1 MPDDVSTLE
10 ERLGYLFRNR
20 ELLLSALTHPSFA
33 YESHDKKADNQRLE
47 FLGDAVLQLVVS
59 ETLYTQKSEA
69 AEGDM
74 TRMRANLV
82 CEPTLTRIAHTLDLG
97 AFLRLGHGEQMTG
110 GRDNPSNLSDAL
122 EAVFGAIYL
131 DGGLGAV
138 DAVISK
144 LFSPYVELALG
155 GRLHYDHKSLLYEW
169 AQSDKGRDVEF
180 KLLDMTGPEHD
191 RQFTVGLFVEGKLI
205 NNGTGKTKKA
215 AEQDASRRF
224 FEDVRKD

>member
-1 MPDDVSTLE
+1 
-10 ERLGYLFRNR
+10 
-20 ELLLSALTHPSFA
+20 
-33 YESHDKKADNQRLE
+33 
-47 FLGDAVLQLVVS
+47 
-59 ETLYTQKSEA
+59 
-69 AEGDM
+69 
-74 TRMRANLV
+74 
-82 CEPTLTRIAHTLDLG
+82 
-97 AFLRLGHGEQMTG
+97 MTG

-144 LFSPYVELALG
+144 LFSPYVELALRG
-155 GRLHYDHKSLLYEW
+155 QLHYDHKSLLYEW